1 VISRASKP
9 NKAIDANRHTDLK
22 NEEASIT
29 MADLAAAAVAALLD
43 DESSCNVLEELCVLR
58 DYLVSS
64 SSSNG
69 SSQPQPPSVREV
81 LAFLLVVPS
90 ASSHHHHH
98 HHSSPTNQ
106 ITQLADLLSGLMEHR
121 VDTEALLPLTQ
132 DDAANEDAMREGQSA
147 LTLTRT
153 ALVAAEIYALVLK
166 LPGALGAGW
175 IAMEAVSAL
184 SNLLRRWKI
193 ECCGRESELTA
204 AAAQKK
210 KRQGK
215 ARLQRGEEDDSEED
229 SDDDDDGDASMEE
242 LGCGSDSLS
251 PQQLL
256 TSGLAVARAVS
267 QIPLQKEFL
276 SWKTEAVE
284 VLLCSVVGVLA
295 TAQAV
300 SAGRGDYP
308 AAAVVVEQASSALC
322 RCILLEESI
331 DVGLDYND
339 VDSDEIP
346 GEAIRQRQ
354 DTVIA
359 ILRGL
364 YSTILM
370 KEVLP
375 KGESGKIAAANAASQ
390 VLVGLIS
397 EIKDDIVL
405 HPQRWP
411 KSMTMTVKNRRASVA
426 STVPTTVAPSTMAP
440 STPGSV
446 EMMECEPS
454 TPKTAN
460 KRRLRASIG
469 KSSAKRASMTP
480 KPKTPLT
487 ADPARASSVSV
498 EARPGPVFSCIVGM
512 LQKLATAEGLEKA
525 AVRGKTVETVHQCLC
540 NLPFAEQS
548 YLLQFLIRLCHSKV
562 SVHRLVASELVG
574 KVLSEDWLW
583 NDHIYANSLSS
594 PFPART
600 PASNRSKSL
609 SPLVTESSSNMPL
622 ALFGALQG
630 RLVDR
635 SPTIRATSTTALASV
650 CSRLSETKS
659 ISADES
665 RSVMGIVAALGEEAS
680 ALLECL
686 RHRVVSDE
694 KATVRRAACGA
705 LVELLM
711 ICESTEE
718 VDSSI
723 SEYDIQILSQVCQ
736 DSSMMTRRAAADGLT
751 RLLEFLLESGDA
763 YGILPAVERAWT
775 ASTLTMVLDPETGC
789 VTKAVELVERL
800 VLFPVLNDEASK
812 VGKRTAWRIL
822 ASLGDGEAPGA
833 ARGET
838 EALRACLEKSITAA
852 NSNSYTNNLFRT
864 IHAVA
869 VETLENSSSMS
880 DAFVVDVEDQRT
892 GVWTLFE
899 ASMGHTKDQAAI
911 TRVVKRSKIDLD
923 FLGSSWDKLLQLFFD
938 PATQP
943 NSKMAL
949 QRSMRKCLKVLS
961 QLASA
966 VDVAIAEKMAT
977 SLQELIGAFSLPP
990 EVIGSAI
997 TALTATTIACGQQGE
1012 SEQTQHQRCVVWI
1025 RSLFRD
1031 CESEIASYEGSSV
1044 HDAGTLARAFFT
1056 VGELSLVGF
1065 SASDDDGVQQRKG
1078 NSGSSALARGFHE
1091 RPSKLLVDYIRAF
1104 MTPFLPGSDNIP
1116 TPDSVRAHAFIA
1128 LGKLCLR
1135 DAQLAKR
1142 SLNILAREL
1151 HENVLPGEGANNDSN
1166 KNWMIQSNCLLILG
1180 DLCVKYTN
1188 MVDRFLPVMAGCL
1201 QAGVTDSSTDFLG
1214 QSPAKGSALVRKHAI
1229 LLLSSLLLQDYIKW
1243 RGLLFHRFLVAS
1255 VDEDDDVAHLAE
1267 MVLYGPLASKQSKL
1281 FANQFVESLFVLNRC
1296 TAHPIYQAAAVMG
1309 DGGSGISVGFDG
1321 INLTGEAGRVR
1332 RMHMY
1337 QAMLSKM
1344 SDEEKIGVTA
1354 RIGKEILGGALKTG
1368 NELNLVCTTAPSLGD
1383 TSAEYESAFIVLS
1396 DALAILSSP
1405 WIRVGKNSG
1414 NNTEDIEDPNVTS
1427 SKANRA
1433 QVAKGRLLSNL
1444 SRKHLI
1450 EILLPILCNLKAVL
1464 QKSCSPLLKD
1474 LMACIVD
1481 VYQRYKTEAEECLAN
1496 DPTTLQEIQYDAQQY
1511 RKAQRQKTP
1520 GKNKTILVEGVSL
1533 VA

>member
-1 VISRASKP
+1 MCAPRLP
-9 NKAIDANRHTDLK
+9 R
-22 NEEASIT
+22 EQQQQ
-29 MADLAAAAVAALLD
+29 LLQ
-43 DESSCNVLEELCVLR
+43 R
-58 DYLVSS
+58 
-64 SSSNG
+64 
-69 SSQPQPPSVREV
+69 
-81 LAFLLVVPS
+81 
-90 ASSHHHHH
+90 
-98 HHSSPTNQ
+98 
-106 ITQLADLLSGLMEHR
+106 
-121 VDTEALLPLTQ
+121 
-132 DDAANEDAMREGQSA
+132 
-147 LTLTRT
+147 
-153 ALVAAEIYALVLK
+153 
-166 LPGALGAGW
+166 W
-175 IAMEAVSAL
+175 I
-184 SNLLRRWKI
+184 
-193 ECCGRESELTA
+193 LTA
-204 AAAQKK
+204 ATSLGPGGFGVLARCTLRLVPPSSPSPASVAQEPNHPIGRFTQWLYGEPRRYRSPDAPDAGRRRQRRRHAGGTVGADADADRAGGGRDLRARPQPAGRAGGGVDRHGGGERAQQPAAALEDRVLWAGRRIDGDGGSAKK
-210 KRQGK
+210 KRPGQS
-215 ARLQRGEEDDSEED
+215 RLKRGEDEDDSEED
-229 SDDDDDGDASMEE
+229 SDDEDDDDDVSMEE
-242 LGCGSDSLS
+242 LGCDSDSLS

-256 TSGLAVARAVS
+256 ASGMAVARAVS

-276 SWKTEAVE
+276 SWKSEAVE

-375 KGESGKIAAANAASQ
+375 KGESGKVAAANAASQ

-411 KSMTMTVKNRRASVA
+411 KSMTMTVNNRRASVA

-446 EMMECEPS
+446 QMMECEPS

-480 KPKTPLT
+480 KPKTPVT
-487 ADPARASSVSV
+487 ADPPRASSVSV

-525 AVRGKTVETVHQCLC
+525 AVRSKTVETVHQCLC

-548 YLLQFLIRLCHSKV
+548 YMLQFFIRLCHSKV

-635 SPTIRATSTTALASV
+635 SPTIRATSATALASV

-659 ISADES
+659 NSKDES

-800 VLFPVLNDEASK
+800 VLFPVLEDEASE

-869 VETLENSSSMS
+869 VETLEDSSSMS
-880 DAFVVDVEDQRT
+880 DAFAADVDNQRT

-911 TRVVKRSKIDLD
+911 TRVVKRSKIGLD
-923 FLGSSWDKLLQLFFD
+923 FLGTSWDKLLQLFLD

-943 NSKMAL
+943 KSKMAL

-977 SLQELIGAFSLPP
+977 SLQELIAAFSLPP

-997 TALTATTIACGQQGE
+997 TALTATTIACGQGE

-1031 CESEIASYEGSSV
+1031 CESKIASYEGSSV

-1078 NSGSSALARGFHE
+1078 SGGSAALARGLHE
-1091 RPSKLLVDYIRAF
+1091 RPSKQLVDYIRAF

-1116 TPDSVRAHAFIA
+1116 TPDSVRAHAFIG

-1151 HENVLPGEGANNDSN
+1151 HQNVLPGGGANNDSN

-1201 QAGVTDSSTDFLG
+1201 QAGVTDISTDFLG

-1255 VDEDDDVAHLAE
+1255 VDEDDDVARLAE

-1296 TAHPIYQAAAVMG
+1296 TAHPIYQAAAAMG

-1344 SDEEKIGVTA
+1344 TDEEKIGVTA
-1354 RIGKEILGGALKTG
+1354 RIGKEILGGALKNG

-1427 SKANRA
+1427 SKASRA